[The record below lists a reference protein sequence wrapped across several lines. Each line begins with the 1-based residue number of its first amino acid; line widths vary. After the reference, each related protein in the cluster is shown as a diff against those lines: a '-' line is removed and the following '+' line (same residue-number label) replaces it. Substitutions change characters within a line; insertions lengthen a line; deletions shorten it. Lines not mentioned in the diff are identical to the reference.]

1 MKIIFFG
8 KGKRG
13 LKCLKSLLEAG
24 ESIISVVLQQGD
36 PLVEQ
41 FKCIAEE
48 HRIEI
53 FFPKNPNSSEILIK
67 FKSLKPDLFILAGYG
82 LILKQQCLDIPKVI
96 SINLHGGK
104 LPEYRGSSPMNW
116 ALINGAKNIGISI
129 IEVDSGIDTGSI
141 LASSS
146 LTIDENTNIS
156 DLHSWANEEFSN
168 LLIDV
173 VAKIKKG
180 TLSPVRQ
187 DEAKSSYYPRRFA
200 EDGFILW
207 DQIDAI
213 DAHNKIRA
221 LTLPYPCAFSFFK
234 NRRINL
240 ISSRLT
246 SNPVFGE
253 AGRVYRKANGAF
265 LISARDRALW
275 ITQAIFE
282 DDSSPAYNELSLYDS
297 LVTQKKEVLRNLQV
311 ST

>member
-1 MKIIFFG
+1 MKIVFFG

-13 LKCLKSLLEAG
+13 LRCLQKLFEAG
-24 ESIISVVLQQGD
+24 ESIVSVVLQQGD
-36 PLVEQ
+36 PLTDQ
-41 FKCIAEE
+41 FQCIAE
-48 HRIEI
+48 RNRVEI
-53 FFPKNPNSSEILIK
+53 LFPKNPNSSEILIK
-67 FKSLKPDLFILAGYG
+67 FKSLSPDLFILAGYG
-82 LILKQQCLDIPKVI
+82 LILKQKCLDIPKTL

-116 ALINGAKNIGISI
+116 ALINGEKNIGISI
-129 IEVDSGIDTGSI
+129 IEVDSGIDTGNI
-141 LASSS
+141 LAESS
-146 LTIDENTNIS
+146 LTIDGNTNIS
-156 DLHSWANEEFSN
+156 DLQSWANEEFSN

-173 VAKIKKG
+173 LAKIKNRS
-180 TLSPVRQ
+180 LSPLKQ
-187 DEAKSSYYPRRFA
+187 DEGKSSYYPRRFS

-221 LTLPYPCAFSFFK
+221 LTLPYPCAFTFFG
-234 NRRINL
+234 NRKINL

-253 AGRVYRKANGAF
+253 AGRIYRKANGAF

-275 ITQAIFE
+275 ITKAIFE
-282 DDSSPAYNELSLYDS
+282 DNSSPAHLELNRYDS
-297 LVTQKKEVLRNLQV
+297 LASLRQEVLKSLQV